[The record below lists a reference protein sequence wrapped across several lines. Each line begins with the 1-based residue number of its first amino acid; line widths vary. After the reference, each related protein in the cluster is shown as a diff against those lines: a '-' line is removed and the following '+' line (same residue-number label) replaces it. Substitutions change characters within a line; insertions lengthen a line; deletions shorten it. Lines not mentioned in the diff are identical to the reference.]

1 MRDIDI
7 IMKAMHD
14 AQALLGAYIE
24 PANVIQRRS
33 CRACWRYST
42 AKT

>member
-7 IMKAMHD
+7 IMKAMLD

-24 PANVIQRRS
+24 PGERGSRGRLAEH
-33 CRACWRYST
+33 AGDT
-42 AKT
+42 